1 MLYASFMTLIE
12 FAQAFGTVEACL
24 THLETVRWKD
34 GEFCPHCGSCEKIYH
49 FSDGRRHRC
58 SACRRVFRLVTGTI
72 FGDSPIKLLPKWFM
86 AIYLETTHSKGIAS
100 TQLAKHIGV
109 KQQTAWFMLQRIR
122 NAVSQS
128 GSSGLLGGNV
138 EIDETYIGGRER
150 NKHANKR
157 TQGTQGR
164 STKTKAVAFGMKER
178 GGSVRAFA
186 VPSTKG
192 RDIAPLMIQH
202 VALGSQVH
210 ADDHR
215 AYGALDGFY
224 AVDRVNHSAGEYVRG
239 QAHTNSIESVWAM
252 TKRVYVGTH
261 HWWSRKHTQLYL
273 NTICYRL
280 NRQHSGHLNT
290 VDDLLNRGLTPDARL
305 TYRKLIA

>member
-1 MLYASFMTLIE
+1 MTLIE
-12 FAQAFGTVEACL
+12 FAQTFGTVEACL
-24 THLETVRWKD
+24 KHLETVRWKD
-34 GEFCPHCGSCEKIYH
+34 GQFCPHCGSCEKIYH
-49 FSDGRRHRC
+49 FSDARRHRC

-72 FGDSPIKLLPKWFM
+72 FGDSPIKLLPRWFM

-100 TQLAKHIGV
+100 TQLSKHIGV

-122 NAVSQS
+122 NAASQ
-128 GSSGLLGGNV
+128 GGPSGLLGGNV
-138 EIDETYIGGRER
+138 EIDETYIGGKEK
-150 NKHANKR
+150 NKHTIKR
-157 TQGTQGR
+157 TKNTQGR

-178 GGSVRAFA
+178 GGSVRAFS
-186 VPSTKG
+186 VPSTQG

-210 ADDHR
+210 ADDNR

-239 QAHTNSIESVWAM
+239 PAHTNSIESVWAL

-273 NTICYRL
+273 NAICYRL
-280 NRQHSGHLNT
+280 NRQHNEKLNT
-290 VDDLLNRGLTPDARL
+290 VDDLLTRGLTPDARL
-305 TYRKLIA
+305 PYRTLVA